1 MQKIYTYIYIYAVL
15 VFFGCDEN
23 NDESTTVDDLKINQI
38 QVIGSHNS
46 YRINATPEMHGL
58 IASFQPE
65 LSLDLDYGH
74 PSLDVQFNQYG
85 IRQIEID
92 IFSWT
97 RKVGYFIIGEEI
109 FGVACQLSLELK
121 NY

>member
-1 MQKIYTYIYIYAVL
+1 MKKIYTYIYICAVL
-15 VFFGCDEN
+15 VFFGCVEN

-74 PSLDVQFNQYG
+74 PSLDIQFSQHG

-92 IFSWT
+92 IFHDPE
-97 RKVGYFIIGEEI
+97 GGLF
-109 FGVACQLSLELK
+109 FD
-121 NY
+121 